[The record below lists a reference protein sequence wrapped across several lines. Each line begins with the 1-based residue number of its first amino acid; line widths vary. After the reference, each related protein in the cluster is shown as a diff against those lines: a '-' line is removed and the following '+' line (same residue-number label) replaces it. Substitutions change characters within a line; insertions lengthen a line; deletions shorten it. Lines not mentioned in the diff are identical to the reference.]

1 MPSPPFKEAEVNFRP
16 PSSSSKFP
24 HMEYKPLHLPSPIT
38 SLVHPGSRAANL
50 FSSKVEKPIFEQL
63 TDDAL
68 EISELKKLLI
78 KYFKQYPNTEYLGNK
93 TKIEELNTA
102 KLAHIIDKRLI
113 NFHQTNKSTAKT
125 LGKIIRKKGKFPT
138 DSFPV
143 LKTAF
148 PCIIAGLRDYADYI
162 PLEEDLFDL
171 IVIDEASQVSI
182 AQALPAIMR
191 SKKMIVLGDRQQFSN
206 VKTSTASKEIN
217 NSYTKSIRE
226 DFLNNFPDS
235 GGEALERINVFN
247 VTNSVM
253 EFFEMI
259 SNFNIIEN

>member
-1 MPSPPFKEAEVNFRP
+1 M
-16 PSSSSKFP
+16 
-24 HMEYKPLHLPSPIT
+24 
-38 SLVHPGSRAANL
+38 
-50 FSSKVEKPIFEQL
+50 
-63 TDDAL
+63 
-68 EISELKKLLI
+68 
-78 KYFKQYPNTEYLGNK
+78 
-93 TKIEELNTA
+93 
-102 KLAHIIDKRLI
+102 
-113 NFHQTNKSTAKT
+113 
-125 LGKIIRKKGKFPT
+125 
-138 DSFPV
+138 
-143 LKTAF
+143 
-148 PCIIAGLRDYADYI
+148 
-162 PLEEDLFDL
+162 FDL

-259 SNFNIIEN
+259 SNFNIMLRKHFRSYPEMISFSSKYFYLERD